1 MERRQTL
8 SNEALVNNNNKPL
21 KSLLWTFHIYAL
33 NDVNIYLL
41 LCFRKA
47 KRTLEVL
54 LKVFFGTTKCWV
66 IYLVD
71 MTLNQK
77 V

>member
-47 KRTLEVL
+47 KRTLEFL
-54 LKVFFGTTKCWV
+54 LKVFFFFSKCLDCFIV
-66 IYLVD
+66 
-71 MTLNQK
+71 
-77 V
+77 